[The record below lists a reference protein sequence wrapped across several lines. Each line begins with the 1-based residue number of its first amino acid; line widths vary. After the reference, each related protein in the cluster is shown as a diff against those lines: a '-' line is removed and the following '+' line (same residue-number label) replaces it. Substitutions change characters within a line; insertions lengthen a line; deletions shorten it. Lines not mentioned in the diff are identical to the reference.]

1 MRCTL
6 PLLAAVGLCI
16 AGQVPAQTL
25 TPSFDCSRSDSGA
38 EDAICRDT
46 GLAELDLELSRLY
59 QLALTGPNM
68 TEDRDEELRQSQR
81 DWIRDR
87 RECWKASVGLET
99 CVANAYAFRIHEIRE
114 SYADARRDDAAGI
127 SLGPVALRCDGMDA
141 LLSVVYLNGER
152 SLVSL
157 TWFDRGM
164 VLPRVPSG
172 SGSKY
177 ETDIWDGG
185 SSMLWTQGE
194 EAVFNEPGGPEM
206 RCVVEEIG

>member
-6 PLLAAVGLCI
+6 PLFAAIGLCI
-16 AGQVPAQTL
+16 AGQAPAQTL
-25 TPSFDCSRSDSGA
+25 APSFDCSKSDSEA

-59 QLALTGPNM
+59 DLAVTGPNM
-68 TEDRDEELRQSQR
+68 TEDRAEDLRQSQR

-87 RECWKASVGLET
+87 RECWKARVGLET

-114 SYADARRDDAAGI
+114 GYADARADDAAGI

-141 LLSVVYLNGER
+141 LLSAVFLNGER

-157 TWFDRGM
+157 TWLDRGM

-185 SSMLWTQGE
+185 TSMLWTQGD
-194 EAVFNEPGGPEM
+194 EAVFNEPGGPELP
-206 RCVVEEIG
+206 CVVEDIG